1 VTLSLYRNAERTRRV
16 EIEVTVPPSETDVTV
31 QVTMQGA
38 GSAVEWTYVS
48 YVCSSEMGRTQLV
61 TVEFPDSRDYVCFVY
76 LNGTL
81 DQRMDCSFSG
91 GAAAENRG

>member
-1 VTLSLYRNAERTRRV
+1 
-16 EIEVTVPPSETDVTV
+16 
-31 QVTMQGA
+31 
-38 GSAVEWTYVS
+38 
-48 YVCSSEMGRTQLV
+48 MGRTQLV

-81 DQRMDCSFSG
+81 DQRMDFSFSG